1 MFRHVRKLF
10 ETRVAVEIEID
21 VNKVVLLTWVPCL
34 QQKLCLSLKRRC
46 YFLCKREK
54 VRSIRVIENAWLLWW
69 CFLGDDRYPRDRFF
83 RSKTHKAFARWI
95 LNFHKILSPRL
106 KITIIFTV
114 WQREEWLED
123 NLVMLYW
130 NRLDGQSV
138 TWSWRGFLL
147 HDWRIIPKTVVCEIR
162 GKAERRTDRPRQC
175 ERVHVRTL

>member
-114 WQREEWLED
+114 WQREEWLENISLCLLEPPRWTERYVKLARLFAPRLKD
-123 NLVMLYW
+123 HTENCSLW
-130 NRLDGQSV
+130 N
-138 TWSWRGFLL
+138 
-147 HDWRIIPKTVVCEIR
+147 
-162 GKAERRTDRPRQC
+162 PR
-175 ERVHVRTL
+175 